1 MGAAAR
7 RAGLSPLLCGAP
19 ISRRPVCFLL
29 HTHPPFGPEELGRFF
44 PSSCGRILSL
54 PEFQIQ
60 DLSSLASP
68 AGSSEKESAVA
79 EPSPFEIFLS
89 RRWASYPLPR
99 PKTFKFLGVAGGTIE
114 RSCYSPHYV
123 NTERDYERDY
133 QATLPQ
139 GRTAADGCKPR
150 HGRDD
155 RKRERSFSG
164 LRVPSTTNA
173 NVQ

>member
-1 MGAAAR
+1 MIHEVHDLFST
-7 RAGLSPLLCGAP
+7 RAVWSV
-19 ISRRPVCFLL
+19 SFY
-29 HTHPPFGPEELGRFF
+29 
-44 PSSCGRILSL
+44 L
-54 PEFQIQ
+54 P
-60 DLSSLASP
+60 
-68 AGSSEKESAVA
+68 
-79 EPSPFEIFLS
+79 
-89 RRWASYPLPR
+89 PR

-164 LRVPSTTNA
+164 LRVRN
-173 NVQ
+173 

>member
-1 MGAAAR
+1 M
-7 RAGLSPLLCGAP
+7 
-19 ISRRPVCFLL
+19 
-29 HTHPPFGPEELGRFF
+29 
-44 PSSCGRILSL
+44 
-54 PEFQIQ
+54 
-60 DLSSLASP
+60 
-68 AGSSEKESAVA
+68 
-79 EPSPFEIFLS
+79 
-89 RRWASYPLPR
+89 
-99 PKTFKFLGVAGGTIE
+99 FLGVAGGTIE

-164 LRVPSTTNA
+164 LSQMPALLYEYQSRGSAHLHSFVWLATSRLMDLIRRDIPLQEVAQFTQGFGPFRN
-173 NVQ
+173 

>member
-1 MGAAAR
+1 M
-7 RAGLSPLLCGAP
+7 
-19 ISRRPVCFLL
+19 
-29 HTHPPFGPEELGRFF
+29 
-44 PSSCGRILSL
+44 
-54 PEFQIQ
+54 
-60 DLSSLASP
+60 
-68 AGSSEKESAVA
+68 
-79 EPSPFEIFLS
+79 
-89 RRWASYPLPR
+89 
-99 PKTFKFLGVAGGTIE
+99 GVAGGTIE

-164 LRVPSTTNA
+164 LRIQIKARACKLGGEHPASSLGIFNHSLDYGQA
-173 NVQ
+173 

>member
-1 MGAAAR
+1 M
-7 RAGLSPLLCGAP
+7 
-19 ISRRPVCFLL
+19 
-29 HTHPPFGPEELGRFF
+29 
-44 PSSCGRILSL
+44 
-54 PEFQIQ
+54 
-60 DLSSLASP
+60 
-68 AGSSEKESAVA
+68 
-79 EPSPFEIFLS
+79 
-89 RRWASYPLPR
+89 
-99 PKTFKFLGVAGGTIE
+99 GVAGGTIE

-164 LRVPSTTNA
+164 LRQERGREFHFWGFERKHV
-173 NVQ
+173 

>member
-1 MGAAAR
+1 M
-7 RAGLSPLLCGAP
+7 
-19 ISRRPVCFLL
+19 
-29 HTHPPFGPEELGRFF
+29 
-44 PSSCGRILSL
+44 
-54 PEFQIQ
+54 
-60 DLSSLASP
+60 
-68 AGSSEKESAVA
+68 
-79 EPSPFEIFLS
+79 
-89 RRWASYPLPR
+89 
-99 PKTFKFLGVAGGTIE
+99 FLGVAGGTIE

-164 LRVPSTTNA
+164 LRANRVNRPTRDFFITSGMPLVTGGLPSREL
-173 NVQ
+173 VGSW

>member
-1 MGAAAR
+1 M
-7 RAGLSPLLCGAP
+7 
-19 ISRRPVCFLL
+19 
-29 HTHPPFGPEELGRFF
+29 
-44 PSSCGRILSL
+44 
-54 PEFQIQ
+54 
-60 DLSSLASP
+60 
-68 AGSSEKESAVA
+68 
-79 EPSPFEIFLS
+79 
-89 RRWASYPLPR
+89 
-99 PKTFKFLGVAGGTIE
+99 FLGVAGGTIE

-164 LRVPSTTNA
+164 LRTKKPTCRTRVDLLA
-173 NVQ
+173 RFFQVFGCG

>member
-1 MGAAAR
+1 M
-7 RAGLSPLLCGAP
+7 
-19 ISRRPVCFLL
+19 
-29 HTHPPFGPEELGRFF
+29 
-44 PSSCGRILSL
+44 
-54 PEFQIQ
+54 
-60 DLSSLASP
+60 
-68 AGSSEKESAVA
+68 
-79 EPSPFEIFLS
+79 
-89 RRWASYPLPR
+89 
-99 PKTFKFLGVAGGTIE
+99 FLGVAGGTIE

-164 LRVPSTTNA
+164 LRPSVKVRRKDPENLKPR
-173 NVQ
+173 

>member
-1 MGAAAR
+1 M
-7 RAGLSPLLCGAP
+7 
-19 ISRRPVCFLL
+19 
-29 HTHPPFGPEELGRFF
+29 
-44 PSSCGRILSL
+44 
-54 PEFQIQ
+54 
-60 DLSSLASP
+60 
-68 AGSSEKESAVA
+68 
-79 EPSPFEIFLS
+79 
-89 RRWASYPLPR
+89 
-99 PKTFKFLGVAGGTIE
+99 FLGVAGGTIE

-164 LRVPSTTNA
+164 LSPWEVPGVSLE
-173 NVQ
+173 QGLGLMDIS

>member
-1 MGAAAR
+1 M
-7 RAGLSPLLCGAP
+7 
-19 ISRRPVCFLL
+19 
-29 HTHPPFGPEELGRFF
+29 
-44 PSSCGRILSL
+44 
-54 PEFQIQ
+54 
-60 DLSSLASP
+60 
-68 AGSSEKESAVA
+68 
-79 EPSPFEIFLS
+79 
-89 RRWASYPLPR
+89 
-99 PKTFKFLGVAGGTIE
+99 GVAGGTIE

-164 LRVPSTTNA
+164 LRLLINFNSEFTKKILNIKAILICTISPVTGADKVICPVYY
-173 NVQ
+173 VQLLAPTRLSKSPARPARIELRVA

>member
-1 MGAAAR
+1 M
-7 RAGLSPLLCGAP
+7 
-19 ISRRPVCFLL
+19 
-29 HTHPPFGPEELGRFF
+29 
-44 PSSCGRILSL
+44 
-54 PEFQIQ
+54 
-60 DLSSLASP
+60 
-68 AGSSEKESAVA
+68 
-79 EPSPFEIFLS
+79 
-89 RRWASYPLPR
+89 
-99 PKTFKFLGVAGGTIE
+99 FLGVAGGTIE

-164 LRVPSTTNA
+164 LRAALVGLVVWRTTA
-173 NVQ
+173 GSVLSAYFQRVGCGLPQVGRMLVQALLFFTGMDFARFYQLRLFFLK

>member
-1 MGAAAR
+1 M
-7 RAGLSPLLCGAP
+7 
-19 ISRRPVCFLL
+19 
-29 HTHPPFGPEELGRFF
+29 
-44 PSSCGRILSL
+44 
-54 PEFQIQ
+54 
-60 DLSSLASP
+60 
-68 AGSSEKESAVA
+68 
-79 EPSPFEIFLS
+79 
-89 RRWASYPLPR
+89 
-99 PKTFKFLGVAGGTIE
+99 GVAGGTIE

-164 LRVPSTTNA
+164 LSHVGAGVGGPWSQITDK
-173 NVQ
+173 V

>member
-1 MGAAAR
+1 MLLYLAGQCAFLCTRSPPWISGTRREGFSRVPTIPYPTPLTVFRSGRDPQVQSSSLEKAFFCLVSFGDSRAR
-7 RAGLSPLLCGAP
+7 RHPRQKLLC
-19 ISRRPVCFLL
+19 
-29 HTHPPFGPEELGRFF
+29 
-44 PSSCGRILSL
+44 
-54 PEFQIQ
+54 
-60 DLSSLASP
+60 
-68 AGSSEKESAVA
+68 
-79 EPSPFEIFLS
+79 
-89 RRWASYPLPR
+89 
-99 PKTFKFLGVAGGTIE
+99 FLGVAGGTIE

-164 LRVPSTTNA
+164 LSNFSTPDF
-173 NVQ
+173 

>member
-1 MGAAAR
+1 M
-7 RAGLSPLLCGAP
+7 
-19 ISRRPVCFLL
+19 
-29 HTHPPFGPEELGRFF
+29 
-44 PSSCGRILSL
+44 
-54 PEFQIQ
+54 
-60 DLSSLASP
+60 
-68 AGSSEKESAVA
+68 
-79 EPSPFEIFLS
+79 
-89 RRWASYPLPR
+89 
-99 PKTFKFLGVAGGTIE
+99 FLGVAGGTIE

-164 LRVPSTTNA
+164 LSCEVPQPQATRQATKQLASQATLTKDE
-173 NVQ
+173 